1 MDRRNLLSHIEL
13 RWSLAKVLADVVSV
27 TVSSSKHGDQTTY
40 DDPCNFLLGSDP
52 CMFVKADSVSDTTAA
67 VELSAERSEAVNSAA
82 AGDRSSTLRS
92 VPNEVVE
99 ELDRRQPLEFSPNS
113 RQSRCCKSASTSSYL
128 QGRDTSIM
136 NFEHFIG
143 IDVAKAKLDL
153 AMAPDAT
160 VTTFNNDS
168 AGHAQLLSELPQP
181 ASCLIVV
188 ESTGR
193 YERPVVL
200 ELVNAGHVVAV
211 VNPRQVRD
219 FAKALGIL
227 AKTDKIDARV
237 IARFGEVVRPRAVA
251 ETQQKQDEMN
261 ELVTRRRQLLGTRTA
276 EKNRQETTTSKVV
289 RKSIQKSLDYLSK
302 EIRRIDAAI
311 AKLVQS
317 DDDWKN
323 KADIIQSIPGVG
335 EVTSNTL
342 IAELPELGKLNR
354 KQISA
359 LVGVAPFNRD
369 SGKFTGRRNIF
380 GGRRDVRCV
389 LYMAALSAKRH
400 NPTIRAFADRLRSKG
415 KSPKVIIVACMR
427 KLLVI
432 LNTMVK
438 TNSHWSCA

>member
-1 MDRRNLLSHIEL
+1 MRLLISNLVSIDEGIVAYFQIRPGIEL
-13 RWSLAKVLADVVSV
+13 LAGVDGNGAAGRRRVRGCANATCLCRRAAPPR
-27 TVSSSKHGDQTTY
+27 G
-40 DDPCNFLLGSDP
+40 LGSDP

-302 EIRRIDAAI
+302 EIRRIDC
-311 AKLVQS
+311 LLY
-317 DDDWKN
+317 
-323 KADIIQSIPGVG
+323 
-335 EVTSNTL
+335 TS
-342 IAELPELGKLNR
+342 PSPRDQRGSR
-354 KQISA
+354 MPSSA
-359 LVGVAPFNRD
+359 
-369 SGKFTGRRNIF
+369 
-380 GGRRDVRCV
+380 
-389 LYMAALSAKRH
+389 
-400 NPTIRAFADRLRSKG
+400 
-415 KSPKVIIVACMR
+415 
-427 KLLVI
+427 
-432 LNTMVK
+432 
-438 TNSHWSCA
+438 